1 MTSMLLLPEGHDADT
16 LPAGWRPSTACWT
29 RKAIQIADPNR
40 YLFFERGTGEVVDFD
55 RGIGQRGHDIE
66 ALVLGRVFGLSAHG
80 VGRVLIG
87 EHLQRGQ
94 LACGGKVATQVKLPL
109 PFGGVSHIDWVVT
122 DSPNRGLLGTWEH
135 KSSTRDTLPTREHYE
150 VVHLRQLLAER
161 AGMDLPK
168 PWRLLIT
175 DPASYRV
182 HGPFTVTLNDQRR
195 DELGAKLARLGRVL
209 HRLDE
214 IDLND
219 PNAFEGLECSCSQ
232 CFEPCGIEQAGDLNA
247 LLSLYKHAT
256 ETIEAGGDPDD
267 VAFARDEQA
276 ALKEQ
281 IRSMVGPGVKHPA
294 PCGWQVRTSNPRVA
308 TKTAWDK
315 ADQAGL
321 LTATL
326 GEDGYAQLRGALQ
339 REGYVKTE
347 APKPSLYIERIPAVT
362 AAA

>member
-1 MTSMLLLPEGHDADT
+1 MLLLPEGHDADT

-122 DSPNRGLLGTWEH
+122 ESPNRHMLGTWEH
-135 KSSTRDTLPTREHYE
+135 KSSTSDTLPTREHYE
-150 VVHLRQLLAER
+150 VVHLRQRLAER
-161 AGMDLPK
+161 AGIDLPK

-175 DPASYRV
+175 DPATYRV
-182 HGPFTVTLNDQRR
+182 HGPFTVTLNDHRR
-195 DELGAKLARLGRVL
+195 SELDAKLDALGRVL
-209 HRLDE
+209 ERLDTT
-214 IDLND
+214 DLHD
-219 PNAFEGLECSCSQ
+219 PTAFEGLECSCSQ
-232 CFEPCGIEQAGDLNA
+232 CFEPSAAANTGDLNA
-247 LLSLYKHAT
+247 LLAMYAHAAS
-256 ETIEAGGDPDD
+256 EIESGGDPDD
-267 VAFARDEQA
+267 VAHAREEQA
-276 ALKEQ
+276 VLKEQ
-281 IRSMVGPGVKHPA
+281 IRSLVGPGIKHPA
-294 PCGWQVRTSNPRVA
+294 PCGWQVRTSNPRTA
-308 TKTAWDK
+308 TKVSWDK

-321 LTATL
+321 ITQSI
-326 GEDGYAQLRGALQ
+326 GEDAYTKLMGELRT
-339 REGYVKTE
+339 EGYVSTG
-347 APKPSLYIERIPAVT
+347 APKPSLYIERTPAVT
-362 AAA
+362 VAA